1 MRKLIVAVFMI
12 GLCSSLQAK
21 AQNFDSMKDASASQ
35 PEAATQLSHKQ
46 TGDCGDDPRLETE
59 LLNIMQSSTPI
70 NPPITVTPETF
81 LNMDS
86 EILQVL
92 GGQMIICPNI
102 PVLKSG
108 RPMKKVPADFEGIW
122 DNLRKAAI
130 AGDESR
136 MKQILT
142 GFTAKP
148 KTTREIVNMLSP
160 VDLDD
165 TTRKTLYN
173 SAGIELPK
181 NAKDSLIIDFY
192 KALGGKT
199 DDKTFVLIHANY
211 KFPKRE
217 NYEQELGQ
225 YIDLPAH
232 PDNMNFWTRKLRMVG
247 VNAVNE

>member
-1 MRKLIVAVFMI
+1 MRKLIVAFFML
-12 GLCSSLQAK
+12 GLCFSQQAK
-21 AQNFDSMKDASASQ
+21 AQNFDSMENAAALQ
-35 PEAATQLSHKQ
+35 PEAATQSPQKQ
-46 TGDCGDDPRLETE
+46 PGDCGDDPRLETE

-70 NPPITVTPETF
+70 NPTITVTPETF

-92 GGQMIICPNI
+92 AGQMIICPNI

-108 RPMKKVPADFEGIW
+108 KPMKKVPADFKGIW

-148 KTTREIVNMLSP
+148 KTTREIVNMLSS

-165 TTRKTLYN
+165 ATRKTLYKA
-173 SAGIELPK
+173 AGIELPQ
-181 NAKDSLIIDFY
+181 NAKESLIIDFY
-192 KALGGKT
+192 KALGGKP
-199 DDKTFVLIHANY
+199 DDKTFVLVHSSY
-211 KFPKRE
+211 SYPKRE
-217 NYEQELGQ
+217 EYEKEMGQ
-225 YIDLPAH
+225 YIDLP
-232 PDNMNFWTRKLRMVG
+232 DEKNNKELLTRKLRMVG
-247 VNAVNE
+247 VNAVID